1 MAWILAQLRIGVSP
15 QGAIQSFSPWL
26 RGLRVAG
33 GPGATRCT
41 DERQWVV
48 FKEVRDSVLHVLQM
62 PLSVQHL
69 LCHGQ
74 RITAALREKRPMR
87 PRQAVKLHRL
97 IVRLGS
103 VASHRATA

>member
-1 MAWILAQLRIGVSP
+1 M
-15 QGAIQSFSPWL
+15 
-26 RGLRVAG
+26 
-33 GPGATRCT
+33 

-48 FKEVRDSVLHVLQM
+48 FKEVRDSVLQVLQM

-69 LCHGQ
+69 LRHGP

-97 IVRLGS
+97 TVRLG
-103 VASHRATA
+103 

>member
-1 MAWILAQLRIGVSP
+1 
-15 QGAIQSFSPWL
+15 
-26 RGLRVAG
+26 
-33 GPGATRCT
+33 
-41 DERQWVV
+41 
-48 FKEVRDSVLHVLQM
+48 M

-97 IVRLGS
+97 IVRLG
-103 VASHRATA
+103 

>member
-1 MAWILAQLRIGVSP
+1 MDDQIAIKVPAYIPDSCPPCIVSLDV
-15 QGAIQSFSPWL
+15 QHD
-26 RGLRVAG
+26 
-33 GPGATRCT
+33 TRCT

-97 IVRLGS
+97 IVRLG
-103 VASHRATA
+103 